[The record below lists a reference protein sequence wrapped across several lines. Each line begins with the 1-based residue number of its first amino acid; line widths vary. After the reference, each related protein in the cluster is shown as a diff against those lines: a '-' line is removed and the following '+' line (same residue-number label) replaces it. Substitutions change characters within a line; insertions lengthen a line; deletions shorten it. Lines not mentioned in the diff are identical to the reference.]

1 MKIIHRVAL
10 SDCDLPDDTHPVLRR
25 IYAARNIS
33 SHRQLDYS
41 LDNLL
46 PFDTLKN
53 IDAAA
58 GLLVDALRAD
68 NRILVVADYDA
79 DGATACALALRGL
92 SLLGAGH
99 VAYLVPDRIKHGYGL
114 STDVVRLALELDPD
128 LLVTVDNGIS
138 SLSGVEFAR
147 NAGLD
152 VLITDHHLPGKELP
166 AASVIVNPNQP
177 GDQFPSKCIAG
188 VGVMFYVLLAL
199 RARLRDDGWFAARGI
214 RMPIFATLL
223 DLVALGTIADVVQLD
238 FNNRVLVEQG
248 LKRIRTGRC
257 SAGIKALI
265 HVANRTPGKI
275 TSTDLGFV
283 LGPRLN
289 AAGRLEDM
297 SQGIECLLEDDF
309 SRALALAR
317 QLDRLNQ
324 ERKHIQTEM
333 QQEAETYLA
342 EITELKQGELPLGLC
357 LFDMNWHQGIIGV
370 LAGRIKE
377 MVNRPVIIFAPDGEG
392 FLKGSGRSL
401 PDIHLK
407 DTLDLL
413 AANHPDLIIRFGG
426 HAMAAGLTIREAD
439 YAEFK
444 GLFDAE
450 VRRLTADRTPGAEI
464 ITDGKLAPADISL
477 ELAGEIENAGPW
489 GQGFPQPLF
498 DDVFAVADARPVGV
512 RHLKLKLLPNGAENP
527 VDAIS
532 FNTDMDAIDKSA
544 DNMHFVYRLAINDY
558 RGELT
563 PQLIISHIQEAD
575 ATPE

>member
-1 MKIIHRVAL
+1 MKIIRRVAL

-46 PFDTLKN
+46 PFNTLKN

-58 GLLVDALRAD
+58 GLLVDALRD
-68 NRILVVADYDA
+68 DKRILVVADYDA

-99 VAYLVPDRIKHGYGL
+99 VAYLVPDRVKHGYGL

-188 VGVMFYVLLAL
+188 VGVMFYVLLAV
-199 RARLRDDGWFAARGI
+199 RAGLRDANWFEGQGLRT
-214 RMPIFATLL
+214 PNFAPLL
-223 DLVALGTIADVVQLD
+223 DLVALGTVADVVELD
-238 FNNRVLVEQG
+238 FNNRILVGQG
-248 LKRIRTGRC
+248 LKWIRARRC
-257 SAGIKALI
+257 SQGVMALI
-265 HVANRTPGKI
+265 RIAGSVPERI
-275 TSTDLGFV
+275 TSADLGFL

-289 AAGRLEDM
+289 AAGRLADM
-297 SQGIECLLEDDF
+297 SLGIECLLTDDF
-309 SRALALAR
+309 SSAVSLAV
-317 QLDRLNQ
+317 QLDKFNR
-324 ERKHIQTEM
+324 ERKLVQADM
-333 QQEAETYLA
+333 QEEAEAYLRDVA
-342 EITELKQGELPLGLC
+342 ELEQGELPFGVC
-357 LFDMNWHQGIIGV
+357 LYDAGWHQGIVGI

-377 MVNRPVIIFAPDGEG
+377 MVNRPVLIFASAGEG
-392 FLKGSGRSL
+392 LLKGSGRSISG
-401 PDIHLK
+401 IHLK
-407 DTLDLL
+407 DVLEAL
-413 AANHPDLIIRFGG
+413 AVQNPSLIQRYGG

-439 YAEFK
+439 YAEFRE
-444 GLFDAE
+444 LFDAQ
-450 VRRLTADRTPGAEI
+450 VRSLTAGRLPGAEI
-464 ITDGKLAPADISL
+464 ITDGKLDPADISL

-489 GQGFPQPLF
+489 GQGFPEPLF
-498 DDVFAVADARPVGV
+498 DDVFTVVDARTVGD
-512 RHLKLKLLPNGAENP
+512 RHLKMKLLPGGAQRP
-527 VDAIS
+527 VDAIA
-532 FNTDMDAIDKSA
+532 FNTGRDAIEESA
-544 DNMHFVYRLAINDY
+544 QSHRFVYRLAINDY
-558 RGELT
+558 SGART
-563 PQLIISHIQEAD
+563 PQLIVEHIQSE
-575 ATPE
+575 